1 MNSAD
6 FTHLDEQGNARM
18 VDVSGKKSTLRT
30 AIAAGEVRLQQ
41 STLGLIRAGRVDKG
55 DVLSTARL
63 AGIMAAKRTSEMIP
77 LCHQVRLNQVN
88 VQFELSD
95 DLPGVLIH
103 AEVTAEDRTGV
114 EMEALSAVSLAALTI
129 YDMIKA
135 VEHGARIH
143 NIRLVRKSGG
153 RSGVLEFE

>member
-103 AEVTAEDRTGV
+103 AEVTAG
-114 EMEALSAVSLAALTI
+114 
-129 YDMIKA
+129 K
-135 VEHGARIH
+135 
-143 NIRLVRKSGG
+143 
-153 RSGVLEFE
+153 